1 MRRTWRTLLAA
12 GASCALLHPT
22 PAQATAGFRSCE
34 RVRDIG
40 PTGEDPADGWSIR
53 TNAAC
58 HVARSVIRRYPRA
71 SAENADGEPA
81 RLGAWTC
88 TDSYPRVR
96 CTRDGGR
103 IIRFRNDG

>member
-1 MRRTWRTLLAA
+1 MRGTVLAVGVLCSVLAA
-12 GASCALLHPT
+12 
-22 PAQATAGFRSCE
+22 ATARATEGFRSCE
-34 RVRDIG
+34 PVRDIG
-40 PTGEDPADGWSIR
+40 PTGQDPADGWSIR
-53 TNAAC
+53 TNATC
-58 HVARSVIRRYPRA
+58 HVARSVVRRYSRA
-71 SAENADGEPA
+71 AGENAEGEPA